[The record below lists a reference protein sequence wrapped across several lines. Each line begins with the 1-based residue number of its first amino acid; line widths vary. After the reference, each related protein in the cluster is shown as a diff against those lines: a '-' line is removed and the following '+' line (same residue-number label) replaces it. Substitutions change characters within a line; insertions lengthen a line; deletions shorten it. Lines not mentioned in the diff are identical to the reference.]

1 MLTRLIIWLQR
12 RHYQRRLE
20 CIAQARDAIYAEM
33 RGLDIAEAEAWAQ
46 LERLNHRRWALDW
59 RVTP

>member
-12 RHYQRRLE
+12 RHYRRRLGWL
-20 CIAQARDAIYAEM
+20 AQARGALYGEM
-33 RGLDIAEAEAWAQ
+33 RGLELAEAEAWAQ